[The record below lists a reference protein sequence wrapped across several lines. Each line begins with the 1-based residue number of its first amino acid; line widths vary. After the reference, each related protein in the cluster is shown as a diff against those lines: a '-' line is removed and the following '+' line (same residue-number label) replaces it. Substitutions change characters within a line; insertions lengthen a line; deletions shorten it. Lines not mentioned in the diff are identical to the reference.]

1 MKTISFFAVVKVA
14 ALCAAAVGAP
24 SVCRAKMPEGMQWGV
39 TFGFYATNGYFGSV
53 EAKAEI
59 DAIARAGA
67 TWVTVVPTVWQDTC
81 SSSFQYKD
89 FALTPNDI
97 ELMDAIDLIH
107 AKGMKV
113 QLRPMLECK
122 DGMGRLNV
130 WMTPDRVRMP
140 GRATRERAKWFDSM
154 AARSAYYARIAER
167 TKCEAFCL
175 DSELDRMVEESG
187 KWKQVIAAV
196 RRVYSGPVTSCHTL
210 HTGVVDFKKCLSDP
224 NHWFHSL
231 DYLTIS
237 YYCPARTDADRGQAL
252 SVDDMVKR
260 LEGAHVQVSAIAQA
274 TGKPIVFGECGC
286 SSTKDAA
293 AAPSGLGFN
302 AKPDEEEQAR
312 YMEALFRV
320 FAHEPWCRGFHWWT
334 WDQLWPR
341 RKGRTR
347 EQIRAR
353 DFTIR
358 GKKAEEV
365 FRRWARRK

>member
-1 MKTISFFAVVKVA
+1 
-14 ALCAAAVGAP
+14 
-24 SVCRAKMPEGMQWGV
+24 
-39 TFGFYATNGYFGSV
+39 
-53 EAKAEI
+53 
-59 DAIARAGA
+59 
-67 TWVTVVPTVWQDTC
+67 
-81 SSSFQYKD
+81 
-89 FALTPNDI
+89 
-97 ELMDAIDLIH
+97 
-107 AKGMKV
+107 
-113 QLRPMLECK
+113 
-122 DGMGRLNV
+122 
-130 WMTPDRVRMP
+130 
-140 GRATRERAKWFDSM
+140 
-154 AARSAYYARIAER
+154 
-167 TKCEAFCL
+167 
-175 DSELDRMVEESG
+175 MVEESG

-210 HTGVVDFKKCLSDP
+210 HTGVVDFKKCLADP

-260 LEGAHVQVSAIAQA
+260 LEGAHAQVSAIAQA

-286 SSTKDAA
+286 SSTRDAA

-312 YMEALFRV
+312 YMEAFFRV

-365 FRRWARRK
+365 FRRWARR